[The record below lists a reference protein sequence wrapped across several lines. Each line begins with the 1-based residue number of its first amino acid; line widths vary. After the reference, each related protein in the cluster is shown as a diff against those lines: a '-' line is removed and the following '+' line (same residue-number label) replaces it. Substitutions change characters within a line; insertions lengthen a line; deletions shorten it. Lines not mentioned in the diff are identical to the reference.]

1 MDQNGTKHIARIA
14 ALLFALTAAPAY
26 ANDFMFSAAAVT
38 VIGPAFLLWFAF
50 GLILRANGHKLQFI
64 GTGAALVVF
73 VSIFIMTGH
82 VEVAICCWMIYL
94 ALVTTRAAFQK
105 NRDASRRINLIFHG
119 SFLAIVI
126 AGGAIAKAIYWS
138 NNGGFA
144 AWSVQMQETY
154 PAFLYGFGVLA
165 LMVIGWS
172 IVRGCSARKSDR

>member
-1 MDQNGTKHIARIA
+1 MSRNEAKAVRLVSP
-14 ALLFALTAAPAY
+14 ALLFCLAAPAH

-38 VIGPAFLLWFAF
+38 VIGPAFLLWFAI
-50 GLILRANGHKLQFI
+50 GLMLRANGYKLQFI
-64 GTGAALVVF
+64 GAGAALVVF
-73 VSIFIMTGH
+73 VSIFIITGH
-82 VEVAICCWMIYL
+82 VEIAICCWMIYL
-94 ALVTTRAAFQK
+94 ALVTTCAAFQK